1 MRERRV
7 GERRNI
13 SFPIRLQW
21 KDENGNQMIEEGL
34 TENVS
39 PKGALIY
46 LPRSLPQV
54 GSTVNLTVTEKAE
67 EVSVTAEVLRLERN
81 AAHPLVALMLTKS
94 VREWKDKVWDYAG
107 KVISDQAPEEID
119 DW

>member
-1 MRERRV
+1 
-7 GERRNI
+7 
-13 SFPIRLQW
+13 
-21 KDENGNQMIEEGL
+21 
-34 TENVS
+34 
-39 PKGALIY
+39 
-46 LPRSLPQV
+46 
-54 GSTVNLTVTEKAE
+54 
-67 EVSVTAEVLRLERN
+67 VLRLERN